1 VLTYEHMPF
10 AVLILVSSLQAV
22 PIDKI
27 NAARLL
33 GASTARI
40 VANIIVPLTM
50 PGLVASAILVFSL
63 SASSYLTPILIGGQ
77 RIRVLPL
84 MIFSYGTELLNW
96 PLAAA
101 LAIVLLVIVVAITY
115 LFAAAM
121 NRLSKRG
128 QWEMV

>member
-1 VLTYEHMPF
+1 MSICPSPY
-10 AVLILVSSLQAV
+10 SSLCPACK
-22 PIDKI
+22 PIPLDKI

-33 GASTARI
+33 GASVPRI
-40 VANIIVPLTM
+40 VFTIILPLTM

-63 SASSYLTPILIGGQ
+63 SASSYLTPMLIAAQ

-101 LAIVLLVIVVAITY
+101 LAFVLLVIVVAITY

>member
-1 VLTYEHMPF
+1 
-10 AVLILVSSLQAV
+10 VLILVSSLQAI
-22 PIDKI
+22 PPEKL

-33 GASTARI
+33 GAGVPRI
-40 VANIIVPLTM
+40 FLTIVLPLTM

-84 MIFSYGTELLNW
+84 AIFSYGTELLNW

-101 LAIVLLVIVVAITY
+101 LAFILLVLVVAIT
-115 LFAAAM
+115 LSFSLLM